1 MKLDNSKKGTVVK
14 DVIRTKISQLDIK
27 SILILI
33 LLGLTILFGFKWFF
47 SGDKASKER
56 VKQLEQEFKDLENQK
71 KSVDLEINS
80 WRAKSDSL
88 RQLDVKLQAELTR
101 QEAQTKKAEIE
112 ANKSKANLDKLKH
125 DLEETQHKIDEF
137 KKNSPN
143 RTGDALL
150 ESLKNKTKH

>member
-1 MKLDNSKKGTVVK
+1 MK
-14 DVIRTKISQLDIK
+14 LDIK

-33 LLGLTILFGFKWFF
+33 LLGLTLLFGFKWFW

-56 VKQLEQEFKDLENQK
+56 VKQLEAQFKELEAQK
-71 KSVDLEINS
+71 KAVDLEIIT

-88 RQLDVKLQAELTR
+88 RQLDIKLQSEITKQELL
-101 QEAQTKKAEIE
+101 TKKAELE
-112 ANKSKANLDKLKH
+112 ANKSKANLDKMRQ
-125 DLEETQHKIDEF
+125 DLAETQHKIEEI
-137 KKNSPN
+137 KNNPPN